1 MSHRYD
7 ILIIKDFSRFSR
19 RNSRGL
25 VELEDLRDAGV
36 RIISIG
42 DGIDF
47 PNDDDWLKIQFQFL
61 INEMPVTDTSRKV
74 RNVIKRRQAD
84 GEWLCAAPYGYIINS
99 RKQFEVV
106 PTEAETVRQIFHL
119 YNNEGWG
126 YKKIA
131 NHLTEQGI
139 PTPRMSECMRKE
151 AEGKQVTRKVK
162 AAWAIVTVQGILDND
177 FYIGTL
183 RQGKFTR
190 AKINGKDVRR
200 DEGEQIVIENH
211 HQAIIDYRTFATT
224 RALREKRTRSNYR
237 GIKKYDNAYSGFLV
251 CGDCGAPM
259 FSMSRPDLAPAY
271 TCGTYH
277 RRGRAGCTSHHI
289 RADKLDELM
298 RLYIRRVMNGSAAMI
313 EQLNA
318 DLAQENNQVVETEQS
333 ADNLAELLDELTEEL
348 KVTKRQRIR
357 EIMKHPENEASIEE
371 LYEEMETELQGQI
384 DLLSDRRNTII
395 EANRT
400 AKTALEVFDDL
411 LHKPK
416 MERNDL
422 ELMIEKIDVFEDHLE
437 VHLQADI
444 DELLHCTAEEN
455 VVNFNSD
462 IESAEKCRIVQCSR
476 NQKDKTFDVSVISSG
491 DPLEIYTDRD
501 GEVIFKKYSPMGE
514 MSAMAAELAD
524 ALARTAGM
532 SCAIS
537 DRDAVI
543 AAAGGAKKDVLE
555 KSVSAELEQLMEQRI
570 IYARGESSLPDI
582 PLSGRDGYRLVTAV
596 PVITDGDVSGCVA
609 FISEKEDTASSEVLL
624 GLCQSAAQ
632 FLSRRIAV

>member
-1 MSHRYD
+1 MQ
-7 ILIIKDFSRFSR
+7 
-19 RNSRGL
+19 
-25 VELEDLRDAGV
+25 
-36 RIISIG
+36 
-42 DGIDF
+42 ID
-47 PNDDDWLKIQFQFL
+47 
-61 INEMPVTDTSRKV
+61 
-74 RNVIKRRQAD
+74 
-84 GEWLCAAPYGYIINS
+84 INS

-106 PTEAETVRQIFHL
+106 PTEAETIRQIFHL

-151 AEGKQVTRKVK
+151 AEGKQVTRKAK

-183 RQGKFTR
+183 RQGKYTR

-289 RADKLDELM
+289 RVDKLDELM

-318 DLAQENNQVVETEQS
+318 DLAQEDNQVVETEQS

-371 LYEEMETELQGQI
+371 LYEEMETELQGKIDGLKHQI

-422 ELMIEKIDVFEDHLE
+422 ELMIQKIDVFEDHLE

-455 VVNFNSD
+455 VVNFNSG